1 MKRVDTALHIMTAW
15 LANMRLLSL
24 SATRIRLCVILGTK
38 VLLSLFYRK
47 SDVRIIARL
56 LRQSLLA
63 QQRVINRW
71 WYPRRFAVFTGC
83 SAVRLLGS

>member
-1 MKRVDTALHIMTAW
+1 MTAW
-15 LANMRLLSL
+15 LADLRRLSI

-38 VLLSLFYRK
+38 GLLSLFYRK

-63 QQRVINRW
+63 QQSVIHTW
-71 WYPRRFAVFTGC
+71 WYPRKFAVFTGC
-83 SAVRLLGS
+83 SAVRPLGS